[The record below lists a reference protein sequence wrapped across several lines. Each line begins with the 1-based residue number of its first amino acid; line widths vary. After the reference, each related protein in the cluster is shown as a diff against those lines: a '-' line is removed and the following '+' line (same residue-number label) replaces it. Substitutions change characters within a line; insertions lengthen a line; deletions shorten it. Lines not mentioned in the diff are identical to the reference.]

1 MRKKVLGLVMATL
14 AICTTGA
21 FAQSQTQQTG
31 NNVQK
36 ECCKEKKGKKGGKE
50 GKKVKDGNKA
60 ERKQGRTTPFTGIEL
75 TADQQ
80 QKIDKIQA
88 DRKSTQE
95 KAKEEKKA
103 AKEQERKA
111 YDQQIAQVLTPDQYK
126 IYESNKANMRA
137 HKKHINA
144 KGKHERSGR

>member
-36 ECCKEKKGKKGGKE
+36 ECCKEKKGNKE
-50 GKKVKDGNKA
+50 GKKAKDGNKA
-60 ERKQGRTTPFTGIEL
+60 ERKKAHISPFTGIEL

-88 DRKSTQE
+88 ERKSTRD
-95 KAKEEKKA
+95 KAKEDNKA

-137 HKKHINA
+137 HKKHDNM
-144 KGKHERSGR
+144 KRKHDRMGGR